1 MDMRI
6 EVTNA
11 DVAAAKRAW
20 SRAVESGESDART
33 QVLYDSLRRVINAQ
47 AQQMAEDFRAKRA
60 S

>member
-1 MDMRI
+1 MDMRV

-20 SRAVESGESDART
+20 QRAVDNGESEVRT
-33 QVLYDSLRRVINAQ
+33 RLLYDSLRRVINAQ
-47 AQQMAEDFRAKRA
+47 AQQMADDFRAKRA

>member
-6 EVTNA
+6 EVTND

-20 SRAVESGESDART
+20 ERAVASGASEVRAR
-33 QVLYDSLRRVINAQ
+33 QLYDDLRRVINAQ
-47 AQQMAEDFRAKRA
+47 AQQMADDFRVRRA

>member
-20 SRAVESGESDART
+20 TRAVESGESEVRT

-47 AQQMAEDFRAKRA
+47 AQQMADDFRAKRA

>member
-1 MDMRI
+1 MRV

-20 SRAVESGESDART
+20 QRAVDSGESEVR
-33 QVLYDSLRRVINAQ
+33 QRVLYDSLRRVINAQ
-47 AQQMAEDFRAKRA
+47 AQQMADDFRARRA